1 MIPSTDQL
9 VLIKD
14 LDGHAEIA
22 IDTAV
27 ISVSE
32 AIATISEKVDI
43 KDISVIGESID
54 ETVVSLYKEFEI

>member
-1 MIPSTDQL
+1 MT
-9 VLIKD
+9 LIKD

-27 ISVSE
+27 MSVSR
-32 AIATISEKVDI
+32 AIALISEKVDI

-54 ETVVSLYKEFEI
+54 ETVVSLYKEFKI